1 MLAIGE
7 EWSGIGARY
16 ERGELE
22 YASGYEK
29 MYGVTDEQLAFLSW
43 HQGNL
48 CRFAVQPIYDAA
60 LEADLER
67 LALPGWAPA
76 AGSVGEGALF
86 CMGSRVISVLG
97 VRVGPDWDV
106 SQLGTMI

>member
-1 MLAIGE
+1 MLTIGE
-7 EWSGIGARY
+7 EWSDMGARY

-48 CRFAVQPIYDAA
+48 CRFAVQPIYDSRPILSGWRCWGRHLPRVRLAKVPFFA
-60 LEADLER
+60 WDLE
-67 LALPGWAPA
+67 L
-76 AGSVGEGALF
+76 
-86 CMGSRVISVLG
+86 
-97 VRVGPDWDV
+97 
-106 SQLGTMI
+106 